1 MRRRR
6 PEKREILPDP
16 VYSNLLVAK
25 FVNYIMSNGKKG
37 VAEKIFYGAMDQI
50 KQRTKTE
57 GLKIFEKAIEN
68 TSPSVEVK
76 SRRVGGATYQ
86 VPIEV
91 PRGRRFYLASQW
103 IILAAVGRSGRPMAE
118 KLANELIAAANGDGG
133 AIKKKEDTHRMAEAN
148 KAFAH
153 FR

>member
-6 PEKREILPDP
+6 PEKRIILPDTR
-16 VYSNLLVAK
+16 YNDLNVAK
-25 FVNYIMSNGKKG
+25 FINYIMNSGKKG
-37 VAEKIFYGAMDQI
+37 VAEKIFYEAMEII
-50 KQRTKTE
+50 KKKTKTD
-57 GLKIFEKAIEN
+57 GVKIFKKGIEN

-76 SRRVGGATYQ
+76 SRRIGGATYQ

-91 PRGRRFYLASQW
+91 PKKRAFYLASLW
-103 IILAAVGRSGRPMAE
+103 IIKSSNNLSGKPMAE
-118 KLANELIAAANGDGG
+118 KLANELIAAANGDGN
-133 AIKKKEDTHRMAEAN
+133 AIKKKEDTHRMADAN